1 MQEAPATTA
10 TTEAPAPQGGGF
22 PPFKTE
28 SFPSQIFWLVITMA
42 LLFVVLWRFAGP
54 RIKGTLSQRRDLIH
68 KDIEVAQES
77 KRKAEQATVAYE
89 TPLYEARER
98 ARAINNQYR
107 EQAAAEVKKAEA
119 EADAKAEKATT
130 EAEARLARI
139 RAEAK
144 SHIVDA
150 AKGAAIE
157 IVVRLTGERISD
169 ADAAA
174 AVRATQGS

>member
-1 MQEAPATTA
+1 MQDAPATHA
-10 TTEAPAPQGGGF
+10 TTEAPQQGAGF
-22 PPFKTE
+22 PPFKPE

-68 KDIEVAQES
+68 KEIETAQEN

-89 TPLYEARER
+89 TPLFQARER
-98 ARAINNQYR
+98 AKAINNQYR
-107 EQAAAEVKKAEA
+107 DKAAADVKKAEA
-119 EADAKAEKATT
+119 EADASAEKATT

-144 SHIVDA
+144 SHIVDTA
-150 AKGAAIE
+150 RDATIE
-157 IVVRLTGERISD
+157 IVPRLTGERISD
-169 ADAAA
+169 ADATA
-174 AVRATQGS
+174 AVRAVQGS